1 MHHIKLLSIHDDVIS
16 IPVAVLATCVDTA
29 NSDTFG
35 YELVRDVCLSMAAGF
50 IPD

>member
-1 MHHIKLLSIHDDVIS
+1 MHHIKLLSIRDDVIS
-16 IPVAVLATCVDTA
+16 IAVAILATCVDTA

-35 YELVRDVCLSMAAGF
+35 NELVRDICLFMAAGL

>member
-1 MHHIKLLSIHDDVIS
+1 MHHITLVSIHDDVIS
-16 IPVAVLATCVDTA
+16 IAVAILATCVDTA

-35 YELVRDVCLSMAAGF
+35 YELVRDICLLMAAGI